1 MERQS
6 VDTLHRAIAERERLI
21 DSCRRCGEQNLLT
34 LLARELTQLRGQL
47 EAALLPERF
56 DRRAGDR
63 QSSQPN
69 RHWIS
74 S

>member
-21 DSCRRCGEQNLLT
+21 DHCRRCGELDLLT
-34 LLARELTQLRGQL
+34 LLGRELTRLRGQL

-56 DRRAGDR
+56 GRRAGDS
-63 QSSQPN
+63 QSAQSN
-69 RHWIS
+69 RNWLS